1 MEYTN
6 KIIGNHP
13 LIRNI
18 RRRIRAV
25 APTNLNVVIYGEAG
39 TEKEIVARDI
49 HAKSM
54 RSQDTFISVNCY
66 QLLEAHRR
74 YITTVFNSARGGTLY
89 LDSIEIFPLPAQREL
104 YRLITNPK
112 EPPLHSKRHKE
123 TGVRIIASAISDIVF
138 RQQDFDPHL
147 AGRVQQFSIYIP
159 SIRERKTDIPLLF
172 DYYLTMETGRRR
184 YEEKPAVPER
194 ILRAISEYNW
204 NGNITELKNTIEIL
218 LDLSSPI
225 GIDPQKEALD
235 ADVLP
240 FLALDDPMVFLEQYS
255 YQEAVEKVD
264 AYLIRRALEKTNWN
278 QTRAAKSLNMT
289 EGNIRRKIK
298 KYRIIKPR

>member
-1 MEYTN
+1 
-6 KIIGNHP
+6 
-13 LIRNI
+13 
-18 RRRIRAV
+18 
-25 APTNLNVVIYGEAG
+25 
-39 TEKEIVARDI
+39 
-49 HAKSM
+49 
-54 RSQDTFISVNCY
+54 
-66 QLLEAHRR
+66 
-74 YITTVFNSARGGTLY
+74 
-89 LDSIEIFPLPAQREL
+89 
-104 YRLITNPK
+104 
-112 EPPLHSKRHKE
+112 
-123 TGVRIIASAISDIVF
+123 
-138 RQQDFDPHL
+138 
-147 AGRVQQFSIYIP
+147 
-159 SIRERKTDIPLLF
+159 
-172 DYYLTMETGRRR
+172 METGRRR